1 MQLKYSIT
9 GVREIAQS
17 FLNLGRAMA
26 TSGSDAALIAAA
38 DRVKA
43 EAKRL
48 VPVRTG
54 RLQRAIDRTA
64 PFPGRSGERKISV
77 GVKRPQ
83 SRYAHFVEFG
93 TENHAAQPYLRPA
106 LDVTATPNMTL
117 IARVLGRFMNRA
129 ARPAV
134 TKVGI
139 GVGGVDKGI
148 E

>member
-1 MQLKYSIT
+1 MIRVTVT
-9 GVREIAQS
+9 GVKETARN

-38 DRVKA
+38 DRVKS

-54 RLQRAIDRTA
+54 ALQRSIERTDPYA
-64 PFPGRSGERKISV
+64 GRSMERKIAV

-83 SRYAHFVEFG
+83 SRYAHFIEFG
-93 TENHAAQPYLRPA
+93 TVHHTAHPYLRPA
-106 LDVTATPNMTL
+106 LDTTNAANMNL
-117 IARVLGRFMNRA
+117 MARVLGRFMNRA
-129 ARPAV
+129 A
-134 TKVGI
+134 KSGVGI